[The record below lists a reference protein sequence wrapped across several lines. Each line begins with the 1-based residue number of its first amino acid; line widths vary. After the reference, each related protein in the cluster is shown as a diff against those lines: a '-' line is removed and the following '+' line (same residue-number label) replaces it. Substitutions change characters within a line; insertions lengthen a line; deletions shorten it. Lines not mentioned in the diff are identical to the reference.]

1 MAVGRRISRT
11 ECVEDEEELLTE
23 VEMLRAGLY
32 RATDQHVAG
41 E

>member
-23 VEMLRAGLY
+23 VETEAWAEVG
-32 RATDQHVAG
+32 T